1 MLESD
6 KGADLGKV
14 QLNLDKNGEDIYNR
28 RALETIMEERL
39 GNC

>member
-28 RALETIMEERL
+28 RALKKL
-39 GNC
+39 LKK